1 MKKRK
6 VELIEVKC
14 DQIQTGRNYRHF
26 KKEELGDLLDSI
38 MRRGLI
44 QPIVLTINHDV
55 KTKKQRPYEL
65 VAGERRYSCCNI
77 LKRPVKAVLYP
88 DVTEEDFVAFQI
100 AENAKRHINPAELAE
115 SAFNLYKELITEKMQ
130 LDAAEL
136 DKYTPKDLPREYRK
150 ELTLT
155 DFSVIVGRDES
166 TLNDYFSFLDIDKEI
181 RVAVING
188 KYDFGKAVMLSKLSQ
203 DKQLQVFANSKGSK
217 KDLENI
223 LSGMLRQEDPDIFSL
238 TNEPS
243 KKIPDYSLIRF
254 MNSLNRVIKA
264 GDEYFGHFSDGF
276 NGELGKIIP
285 IALETLYEL
294 KSEFEEK
301 AEKDGKLNQMLSIA
315 SGRKEHKK
323 FILEQKLKFQGK
335 PAADVGG
342 ELQWIDISL
351 LDEDKEQPRQTYDP
365 RGIEELAKSMGEVGQ
380 ITPILVSP
388 ENKRYIV
395 IDGNRRRRALM
406 SLDEKMVLCVV
417 EPMTKIQRRIYQFE
431 AEFHKEDQP
440 DERASAIYRW
450 TKFKEK
456 QAKKSGEKVTR
467 KEIAT
472 KLGIGRDTVRRAL
485 EFVSVAESVKRMY
498 NNHLLT
504 YEATAELSR
513 AEKKDQREIAFKVYL
528 RGGDLKRAREV
539 LSSYTCDKNQMKL
552 IPDSET
558 KTGFGPLF
566 LHDFKSYFQPAA
578 LLRLRN
584 GDIYSP
590 SFINKFY
597 SLINDVEKLNKHHK
611 KLCLE

>member
-1 MKKRK
+1 MKRRK

-26 KKEELGDLLDSI
+26 KKEELGDLLESI

-44 QPIVLTINHDV
+44 QPIVLTINHDD

-88 DVTEEDFVAFQI
+88 EVTEEDFVAFQV

-115 SAFNLYKELITEKMQ
+115 SAFKLYKELIAEKMQ
-130 LDAAEL
+130 LDATEL
-136 DKYTPKDLPREYRK
+136 DKYTPKNFPREYRK

-155 DFSVIVGRDES
+155 DFAVIVGRNES
-166 TLNDYFSFLDIDKEI
+166 TLNDYFSFLDLDKRI
-181 RVAVING
+181 KVAVING
-188 KYDFGKAVMLSKLSQ
+188 KYDFGKAVMLSKLPQ
-203 DKQLQVFANSKGSK
+203 DKQLQVFASSKGSK

-223 LSGMLRQEDPDIFSL
+223 LSSMLSQENSDNFSL
-238 TNEPS
+238 TNEPG

-254 MNSLNRVIKA
+254 MHSLNRVIKA
-264 GDEYFGHFSDGF
+264 GDEYFSHSSESF
-276 NGELGKIIP
+276 NGELEKVISP
-285 IALETLYEL
+285 ALETLYQL
-294 KSEFEEK
+294 RSEFEER
-301 AEKDGKLNQMLSIA
+301 AQKDGKLNQMLSIA
-315 SGRKEHKK
+315 SGKKEHKK

-342 ELQWIDISL
+342 ELHWIDISL

-365 RGIEELAKSMGEVGQ
+365 RGIEELAKSMDEVGQ
-380 ITPILVSP
+380 ITPVLVSP
-388 ENKRYIV
+388 ENERYIV
-395 IDGNRRRRALM
+395 VDGNRRRRALI
-406 SLDEKMVLCVV
+406 SSGEKMALCIV
-417 EPMTKIQRRIYQFE
+417 EPMTRIQRRIYQFE

-440 DERASAIYRW
+440 DERAHAIYRW

-456 QAKKSGEKVTR
+456 QAKKSGEKITR

-485 EFVSVAESVKRMY
+485 EFVSVTESVKRMY
-498 NNHLLT
+498 NHHLLT

-528 RGGDLKRAREV
+528 RGGDLKRAREA
-539 LSSYTCDKNQMKL
+539 LSSYVRDKNQMKL
-552 IPDSET
+552 IPDSEI
-558 KTGFGPLF
+558 KTGFGQVF
-566 LHDFKSYFQPAA
+566 LQDFRNYFQPAA

-590 SFINKFY
+590 SFVHKFY

-611 KLCLE
+611 NYA